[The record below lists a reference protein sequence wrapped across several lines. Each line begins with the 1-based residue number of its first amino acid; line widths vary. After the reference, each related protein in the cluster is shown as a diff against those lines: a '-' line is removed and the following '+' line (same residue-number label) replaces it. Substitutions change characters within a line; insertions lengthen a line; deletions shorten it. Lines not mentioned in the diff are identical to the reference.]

1 MLPRALAAVL
11 LVSGAWLAGGCGRG
25 NPSVSDLQV
34 VAGVHEEALRGAGL
48 DARELREAARAA
60 IGSAGFRVA
69 DGGGD
74 YRARVEVIAAD
85 APTLGRGPYE
95 IEVELQLFGGKA
107 GPLRTLV
114 EAGVGRVP
122 RPAPGERQEPAWREA
137 FSAAVAEASAGLRRA
152 LAAEGQPTDQ
162 LLRDLEAEDPR
173 LREQAIRVLGERRS
187 REAVPGLIAR
197 LRDPDLRLAERA
209 AGALAQIGDPRA
221 VGPIIDFTQRLDEG
235 PYTPRY
241 ARIIGDIGGSEA
253 RGYLLTLESG
263 QVDPQVREAAR
274 EALQDLEAREREQ
287 AAVARPPRSTSRDS
301 GRMER

>member
-1 MLPRALAAVL
+1 MSPRALAAI
-11 LVSGAWLAGGCGRG
+11 LVSLAWLAGGCGRG
-25 NPSVSDLQV
+25 NPTVSDVQV
-34 VAGVHEEALRGAGL
+34 VAGVHGDALRAAGL
-48 DARELREAARAA
+48 DAGELREAARAA
-60 IGSAGFRVA
+60 LGGAGFRVV

-74 YRARVEVIAAD
+74 YRARVEVISAGAS
-85 APTLGRGPYE
+85 TLARGPYE
-95 IEVELQLFGGKA
+95 IEVELQLHGLKA
-107 GPLRTLV
+107 GPLRTIA

-122 RPAPGERQEPAWREA
+122 RPAPGEREEPAWREA

-152 LAAEGQPTDQ
+152 LVAEGQPTEK
-162 LLRDLEAEDPR
+162 LLRDLQAEDPR

-209 AGALAQIGDPRA
+209 AGALAQIGDDRA

-235 PYTPRY
+235 PYSPRY

-263 QVDPQVREAAR
+263 QVDPRVREAAR
-274 EALQDLEAREREQ
+274 EALRDLEAREREQ
-287 AAVARPPRSTSRDS
+287 AALARPPTRSTSRDS